1 MKGKRN
7 GLWLL
12 TAMVFFVFTL
22 CTALVLPSRAM
33 GEEKNKKDLPPRA
46 ISVAPEYTGVIVPV
60 GEDVSIDI
68 TVANQ
73 GRQDEFIDL
82 SLTQIPEGWRGRLKT
97 FRFDVTG
104 VFVASDRS
112 RSLTL
117 KADPDEDTGPGEY
130 IFGIKGRTQDGK
142 LVSTSRVVITVTEK
156 EDEKKVAG
164 VEFTTSYPVLQGPTE
179 AKFEFSLEVENKT
192 DEEGIFNLSATGPT
206 NWELNFKPSWED
218 KYISS
223 LRLKER
229 QKQTVALEVKPYL
242 LAEAGT
248 YPITVKV
255 SSPEAEAE
263 AEMTVVL
270 TGTYKMDVGTPTG
283 LLSLTAMR
291 GEPGN
296 LSFFVRNSG
305 SALQN
310 NVRFMS
316 IKPENWKVEFKPE
329 RLETLPPGKTE
340 QIELTIT
347 PWAQALVGDYSVNTM
362 VEGERVN
369 KNLELRV
376 SVKASSVWGWI
387 GIGII
392 VLVLLGLV
400 GLFVYV
406 GRR

>member
-1 MKGKRN
+1 MKGTRN
-7 GLWLL
+7 GLLL
-12 TAMVFFVFTL
+12 STAMICVVFIL
-22 CTALVLPSRAM
+22 CTMMLLPPGAV
-33 GEEKNKKDLPPRA
+33 GQEKEKKDLPLRA
-46 ISVAPEYTGVIVPV
+46 ISVAPEFTGIIVPV
-60 GEDVSIDI
+60 GEEVSIDI

-73 GRQDEFIDL
+73 GSQDEFVDIA
-82 SLTQIPEGWRGRLKT
+82 LTQVPQGWTGRIKT
-97 FRFDVTG
+97 YRFDVTG
-104 VFVASDRS
+104 VFVAGDRS

-117 KADPDEDTGPGEY
+117 QAEPGEDTGPGEY
-130 IFGIKGRTQDGK
+130 TFAIEGRTRDGE
-142 LVSTSRVVITVTEK
+142 LVSASRVVITVTEK
-156 EDEKKVAG
+156 KEAKKVTG
-164 VEFTTSYPVLQGPTE
+164 VELTTSYPVLQGPTD

-192 DEEGIFNLSATGPT
+192 DEESLFNLSAMGPT
-206 NWELNFKPSWED
+206 NWEINFKPAWED

-229 QKQTVALEVKPYL
+229 QKQSVAMEVRPHP
-242 LAEAGT
+242 LAGAGT
-248 YPITVKV
+248 YPIAVKV
-255 SSPEAEAE
+255 SSPVAEIE
-263 AEMTVVL
+263 AEMTVIL
-270 TGTYKMDVGTPTG
+270 TGTYKIDVGTPTG

-305 SALQN
+305 SAAQN
-310 NVRFMS
+310 NLRFMS
-316 IKPENWKVEFKPE
+316 IKPENWSVEFKPE
-329 RLETLPPGKTE
+329 TLESLSPGETKQVEMTV
-340 QIELTIT
+340 T
-347 PWAQALVGDYSVNTM
+347 PWGQALVGDYSVNVM
-362 VEGERVN
+362 VEGERVD

>member
-7 GLWLL
+7 GLWVL
-12 TAMVFFVFTL
+12 TAVVFFAFTL
-22 CTALVLPSRAM
+22 CTALVLPSRVLC
-33 GEEKNKKDLPPRA
+33 EEKDKKDLPPRA
-46 ISVAPEYTGVIVPV
+46 ISVAPEYTGIIVPV
-60 GEDVSIDI
+60 GESVSVDI

-73 GRQDEFIDL
+73 GRQDEFIEL
-82 SLTQIPEGWRGRLKT
+82 SLTEIPEGWTGRIKT
-97 FRFDVTG
+97 YRFDVTG

-117 KADPDEDTGPGEY
+117 EADPGEDIGPGRY
-130 IFGIKGRTQDGK
+130 TFGIKGQTQDGN
-142 LVSTSRVVITVTEK
+142 LVSTSRVVVTTTEK
-156 EDEKKVAG
+156 KQEKKVKG
-164 VEFTTSYPVLQGPTE
+164 VQLSTSYPVLQGPTDG
-179 AKFEFSLEVENKT
+179 KFEFSMEVENKT
-192 DEEGIFNLSATGPT
+192 DKEGIFNLSATGPA

-229 QKQTVALEVKPYL
+229 GSQTVALAVKPFPM
-242 LAEAGT
+242 AEAGT
-248 YPITVKV
+248 YPISVKV
-255 SSPEAEAE
+255 SSPEAEVQ
-263 AEMTVVL
+263 AEMTVIL

-291 GEPGN
+291 GEPSN

-305 SALQN
+305 SAPQN

-316 IKPENWKVEFKPE
+316 IKPENWNVEFKPE
-329 RLETLPPGKTE
+329 SLETLTPGKTE
-340 QIELTIT
+340 QVELTVT
-347 PWAQALVGDYSVNTM
+347 PWGQALVGDYSVNVM
-362 VEGERVN
+362 VEGERIN
-369 KNLELRV
+369 KNMELRV

-400 GLFVYV
+400 GLFIYV

>member
-1 MKGKRN
+1 MKGKRE
-7 GLWLL
+7 GLWFL
-12 TAMVFFVFTL
+12 TAMVGFVFTL
-22 CTALVLPSRAM
+22 WAMLLLPPAAV
-33 GEEKNKKDLPPRA
+33 GEEREKRDLPPRA

-68 TVANQ
+68 TVANK
-73 GRQDEFIDL
+73 GMEDEFIEL
-82 SLTQIPEGWRGRLKT
+82 SLTQVPEGWRGRIKT
-97 FRFDVTG
+97 YRFDVTG

-117 KADPDEDTGPGEY
+117 EAEPEENTVPGEY
-130 IFGIKGRTQDGK
+130 IFGIEGRTQDGE
-142 LVSTSRVVITVTEK
+142 LVSTSKVVITTTEK
-156 EDEKKVAG
+156 IEEKKTRG
-164 VEFTTSYPVLQGPTE
+164 VNLDTSYPVLQGPTDGR
-179 AKFEFSLEVENKT
+179 FEFSLEVENKT
-192 DEEGIFNLSATGPT
+192 DKDSIFNLSATGPT
-206 NWELNFKPSWED
+206 DWELNFKPAYED
-218 KYISS
+218 KFISS
-223 LRLKER
+223 LMLKER
-229 QKQTVALEVKPYL
+229 QNQRVALEVRPFP

-263 AEMTVVL
+263 AEITVIL

-291 GEPGN
+291 GESSN

-305 SALQN
+305 SAVQN

-316 IKPENWKVEFKPE
+316 IKPENWNVEFEPE
-329 RLETLPPGKTE
+329 NLGTLSPGETK
-340 QIELTIT
+340 QVELTVI
-347 PWAQALVGDYSVNTM
+347 PWGQALVGDYSVNVM
-362 VEGERVN
+362 VDGERVN

>member
-33 GEEKNKKDLPPRA
+33 GEEKDKKDLPPRA

-130 IFGIKGRTQDGK
+130 IFGIEGRTQDGK